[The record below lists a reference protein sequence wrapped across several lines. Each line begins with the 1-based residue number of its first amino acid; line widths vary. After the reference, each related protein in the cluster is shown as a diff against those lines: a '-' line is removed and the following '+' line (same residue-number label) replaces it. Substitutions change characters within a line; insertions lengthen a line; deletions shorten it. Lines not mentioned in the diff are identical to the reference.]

1 MLGKSRSC
9 GNIYENI
16 IMVLEL
22 TLILVFQFVV
32 YYAYI
37 ALAMALPL
45 LHPIISEPKRVTNS
59 PFYGHTNQ
67 LTGTKLAF
75 CPAGNRVSHLFKSQN
90 TFL

>member
-1 MLGKSRSC
+1 MLGKSRSS

-32 YYAYI
+32 FFAI
-37 ALAMALPL
+37 LALAMALPFL
-45 LHPIISEPKRVTNS
+45 RPILFDSKRDTTSLFYPFTLHLRGVIM
-59 PFYGHTNQ
+59 
-67 LTGTKLAF
+67 AF
-75 CPAGNRVSHLFKSQN
+75 HPAGNSLPHFFKSQN